1 MRGFPQVSVVVFDV
15 NETLS
20 DMAPLAARFVAVGA
34 PAHAAPLWF
43 ASVLRDG
50 FALTAAGAPSRF
62 PVLAEG
68 ALRAALADV
77 ELDRDIDAAVAHIV
91 DGFAQLGVHPDVPA
105 GVRALS
111 EGGARLVTLSNG
123 AAEVP
128 ERLLAAAGLRDRF
141 ERCLSV
147 DDAGAWKPAR
157 AAYAYAA
164 ETCGVAPAQMLLA
177 AVHPWDIDG
186 AARAGLA
193 TAWIDRGGAH
203 YPGYFT
209 SPDLAVTRI
218 DALAERLR
226 A

>member
-20 DMAPLAARFVAVGA
+20 DMAPLAARFAAVGA

-43 ASVLRDG
+43 ASLLRDG
-50 FALTAAGAPSRF
+50 FALTAAGAPGRF

-68 ALRAALADV
+68 ALRVALADV
-77 ELDRDIDAAVAHIV
+77 ELDRDIDAAVSHV
-91 DGFAQLGVHPDVPA
+91 LEGFAQLAVHADVPE

-111 EGGARLVTLSNG
+111 EAGVRLITLSNG

-128 ERLLAAAGLRDRF
+128 ERLLASAGLRDRF

-164 ETCGVAPAQMLLA
+164 EACGVAPAQMLLA

-193 TAWIDRGGAH
+193 TAWIDRGGAP
-203 YPGYFT
+203 YPRYFT
-209 SPDLAVTRI
+209 SPDLAVTGV

-226 A
+226 P